1 MERGAGTKPRWRRK
15 TDKGSHGRQ
24 SAGAGRRHST
34 LGRRSC
40 AENATRVCDVAGP
53 ASARAVVGIPGH
65 RRGIQPNGRRQ
76 DLTVPHRQRRSVRGG
91 SRLGGGCNPGTCSR
105 YRDRSGDVS
114 ARPAVRDAHSA
125 RRHAPP
131 PTLMTAAAVV
141 VVLVCERVF
150 EFVSVCGER
159 VRPAG
164 LGSRDLRAPRAAWPL
179 NARPTRT
186 RTRTSARP
194 RPRARVPAS
203 IPRFAH
209 RRKFSTG
216 FSGWLLVGS
225 GTGTGPLWC
234 QGVGL
239 LEKRRKRYSPARPRR
254 GGTIRA
260 GRRRAAVRGQP
271 RRGAS

>member
-1 MERGAGTKPRWRRK
+1 MSRSLVWSGATKPQPPPITWSCRRGPAPL
-15 TDKGSHGRQ
+15 TIIG
-24 SAGAGRRHST
+24 ST
-34 LGRRSC
+34 LSAWPAMLYAWATLLRGECHAGMRRCRTSFGALLSAYLGI
-40 AENATRVCDVAGP
+40 AE
-53 ASARAVVGIPGH
+53 ASK
-65 RRGIQPNGRRQ
+65 PNGRRQ

-186 RTRTSARP
+186 RTRTRART

-216 FSGWLLVGS
+216 FSGWL
-225 GTGTGPLWC
+225 
-234 QGVGL
+234 
-239 LEKRRKRYSPARPRR
+239 
-254 GGTIRA
+254 
-260 GRRRAAVRGQP
+260 
-271 RRGAS
+271 